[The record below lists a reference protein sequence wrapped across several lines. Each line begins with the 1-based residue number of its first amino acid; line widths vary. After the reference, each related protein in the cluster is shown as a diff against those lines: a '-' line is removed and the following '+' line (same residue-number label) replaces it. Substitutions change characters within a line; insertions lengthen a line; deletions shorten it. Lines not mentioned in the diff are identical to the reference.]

1 MPVQSAGRRDGPDV
15 SVVIVSRNTREL
27 LRACLASVARE
38 AGGLAVET
46 VVVDNA
52 SDDGTPAMVRR
63 DFPAVALLQPATNDG
78 FAAGNNLGLR
88 RARGRAALLLNPDAE
103 LLPGALPAL
112 WDALHAA
119 PDVGVVGPRLV
130 YPDGGTQSSRRR
142 FPTLASALVEST
154 LIGETFPRHPAIRRY
169 RMADT
174 PDTAPHDADWLVGAC
189 LLVRREVFDAVGLL
203 DANLFLYGE
212 EPEFCGR
219 VRRAGWRV
227 RYTPAATV
235 RHHEG
240 TSTGQ
245 AVALRQRAFNGS
257 KAYVAGRL
265 HGPLAGGAVR
275 AGLAGDQA
283 ARLLIEGAKYALGH
297 KRALRAARVAAAWGT
312 LRALLTGARR

>member
-1 MPVQSAGRRDGPDV
+1 MGNVAMHDRPDV

-27 LRACLASVARE
+27 LRACLASAMRE
-38 AGGLAVET
+38 AGTLATET

-52 SDDGTPAMVRR
+52 SGDGTPAMVRR
-63 DFPAVALLQPATNDG
+63 DFPAVTVLQPATNDG
-78 FAAGNNLGLR
+78 FAAGNNLGVR
-88 RARGRAALLLNPDAE
+88 RARGRAVLLLNPDTE

-112 WDALHAA
+112 WEALHAA
-119 PDVGVVGPRLV
+119 SDVGVVGPRLV
-130 YPDGGTQSSRRR
+130 YPDGSTQSSRRR

-169 RMADT
+169 EMADT
-174 PDTAPHDADWLVGAC
+174 PDDAPHDTDWLVEAC

-212 EPEFCGR
+212 GPEFCGR

-227 RYTPAATV
+227 RYVPAAVV

-245 AVALRQRAFNGS
+245 VVALRQRTFYSS
-257 KAYVAGRL
+257 KAYVLGRL
-265 HGPLAGGAVR
+265 HGPLIGGAVR
-275 AGLAGDQA
+275 AGLVGDQA
-283 ARLLIEGAKYALGH
+283 ARLALEGAKYALGH
-297 KRALRAARVAAAWGT
+297 RRALRAARVAAAAGT